1 MSVSERVLRVLDPN
15 ALSTREPGFRL
26 RRASLSRP
34 GSALRLREHGG
45 WLVGSGAGHDRP
57 RAPGPQWSRSTDLDR
72 RGGNLPAR
80 GARRALGSHRPTSG
94 VRAASPYPRSL
105 NRETGVPVRHRWE
118 TRLMPGP
125 APRPVATT
133 EGGAAEM
140 RRAKRRP
147 PQAFCV
153 PAGVR
158 GRACPV
164 VAPVAY
170 RCADLRECLAAVRE
184 DIACRVGRRSAATP
198 GGGVP
203 MPSSPALP
211 RAPCSL
217 SRPAAR
223 GLRTR
228 SRAPGQPSWLPG
240 ARAVSARP
248 DPRCVRGVAVAIPG
262 VATTARAIA
271 QHGHQRAPL
280 IALLSPSQP
289 IRPRMHQCAGAVA
302 GPSAAMRRMPR
313 HSLCAP
319 QQFHSRRQGI
329 GIASR

>member
-1 MSVSERVLRVLDPN
+1 M
-15 ALSTREPGFRL
+15 
-26 RRASLSRP
+26 
-34 GSALRLREHGG
+34 
-45 WLVGSGAGHDRP
+45 GSGVHDRP

-80 GARRALGSHRPTSG
+80 GARRAVGSHRPTSG

-105 NRETGVPVRHRWE
+105 NRENRCASSPPWE
-118 TRLMPGP
+118 IRLMPGP

-140 RRAKRRP
+140 RRGKRRP

-153 PAGVR
+153 P
-158 GRACPV
+158 RAFGSRLPSRR
-164 VAPVAY
+164 P
-170 RCADLRECLAAVRE
+170 RRLPL
-184 DIACRVGRRSAATP
+184 RRSARMPCGGSGRHRVSSWKTLGRDT

-203 MPSSPALP
+203 MPSRRRPPA
-211 RAPCSL
+211 
-217 SRPAAR
+217 RPLLIEPPA
-223 GLRTR
+223 LRTR
-228 SRAPGQPSWLPG
+228 DPAPAVVAASRCASSQRTTRST
-240 ARAVSARP
+240 
-248 DPRCVRGVAVAIPG
+248 CVRGVAVAIPG
-262 VATTARAIA
+262 AATRARAIA

-289 IRPRMHQCAGAVA
+289 MRPRMPLCAGAVA